1 MAALTP
7 SELPAILLH
16 VEGMA
21 RSIGQQRIEFSV
33 PAPNEVAIRHLM
45 GRGYR
50 FDTWINF
57 LMSDSPFGRF
67 DRFVPFSPPMF
78 L

>member
-1 MAALTP
+1 
-7 SELPAILLH
+7 LPAILLH
-16 VEGMA
+16 VEDVA
-21 RSIGQQRIEFSV
+21 RSVGLQRIEIQM

-50 FDTWINF
+50 FDPWINF

-67 DRFVPFSPPMF
+67 DRFVPFSPPTF